1 MNVGLLLLTLFVIS
15 PAAAFILIELF
26 RNGTKRKLYELQ
38 AEMYTKALEH
48 GQSVPPD
55 LFAEPRKLQKNS
67 SKSLNAGIVCIF
79 VGIGIFLTCWL
90 IAATA
95 PNEMMAEV
103 FTLFSS
109 LGIIPFFIGIAF
121 VIIHFITKTKSV
133 DENTQ

>member
-1 MNVGLLLLTLFVIS
+1 MSVELLLLTLFVIS

-55 LFAEPRKLQKNS
+55 LFAEPRKLQKRS

-79 VGIGIFLTCWL
+79 VGIGIFLTCWI

-95 PNEMMAEV
+95 PNETMAEV

-121 VIIHFITKTKSV
+121 VIIHFITKKESV
-133 DENTQ
+133 SENAQ